1 MKKRLLMLSL
11 AAAAMGGVRAGDIV
25 VCDFEADA
33 IGQAYPMKN
42 LYSPTTTSTAVVAA
56 DPANPQN
63 KVLHVKNTEWNTFV
77 EYALPGGVTGA
88 NLYDRYQTIT
98 FDIYRP
104 APSDGNDWMQAA
116 ILLGTDQMYWDA
128 EYPYQGDRGVWLT
141 KTYDLSEVRNDA
153 TTLLVGYNNDKAEYY
168 IDNIRLS
175 GVVSQAT
182 DTLRWTG
189 AASDTWADGGDAN
202 FVSLADEEATPLS
215 FANGCSVVFDDTVE
229 ASPTAGNL
237 SVRVSGTVEAPSVL
251 FANKAVAYTL
261 IPAAPG
267 AAITGYG
274 RMEVSGGGT
283 VATSVDNRMNG
294 GTYIKDGT
302 LRLADASAPQA
313 LGTALAVDSGSL
325 HFCLDNTSSSYV
337 ELGAPIA
344 ISDGGTLNAYTSRYT
359 YWMSPLTGSGT
370 LNIYAGG
377 ERSYLGNAKGAQYPD
392 WSGFAG
398 TVNVYPYTDVMASAG
413 FYGLVLGHG
422 GKTFN
427 IEEAIEDPSQ
437 AKVNDLFANKA
448 LVLHDG
454 TTLATE
460 IGTRGF
466 RIGELRT
473 EPTSRICGYYKASSK
488 PRSYYLVGALGTDSE
503 LAGRIAPPDKDG
515 KPYEEQQVGLVKEGA
530 GTYTIT
536 NNENLIN
543 GGIRVLDGTLLVNND
558 AALARANRLTG
569 GTGHTADGSTQTF
582 VFTGATLGGSGS
594 IAGSTDVYG
603 TLNPGNRGIGTLTF
617 ANYAQGQPVNL
628 YLRPTTVVNM
638 EVGAEGHDSIYASGD
653 IIYYNICED
662 FTESDAKPKLRIDVK
677 DTYQYRPGDEFVLI
691 EAAGKGS
698 LYGDPWAFD
707 VELPAEGEW
716 AVEERETEGGYR
728 LVLKATPTDAIGGV
742 EAGPQP
748 AIYSEAGRVCV
759 SAEAG
764 TAIRIYSADGRLLR
778 EATAGAGP
786 DTFGGL
792 QGMVIVSAGDTT
804 KKITVKQ

>member
-229 ASPTAGNL
+229 ASPAEGNL

-325 HFCLDNTSSSYV
+325 HFCLDNASSSYV

-427 IEEAIEDPSQ
+427 VEDAIEDPSQ
-437 AKVNDLFANKA
+437 AKVNDMFANKA

-460 IGTRGF
+460 SGSRGF

-543 GGIRVLDGTLLVNND
+543 GGIRVLGGTLLVNND
-558 AALARANRLTG
+558 TEAARASKLTG
-569 GTGHTADGSTQTF
+569 GTGHTADGTTQTF
-582 VFTGATLGGSGS
+582 VFTGATIGGSGS
-594 IAGSTDVYG
+594 IAGGTDVYG
-603 TLNPGNRGIGTLTF
+603 TLEPGDRGIGTLTF

-662 FTESDAKPKLRIDVK
+662 FTESDDKPTIRIDLK
-677 DTYQYRPGDEFVLI
+677 DSYQYREGDEFVLI

-698 LYGDPWAFD
+698 LYGDPWAFN

-728 LVLKATPTDAIGGV
+728 LVLKATPTDGMASPAATAGV
-742 EAGPQP
+742 RISSDGH
-748 AIYSEAGRVCV
+748 RLLVR
-759 SAEAG
+759 AEAG
-764 TAIRIYSADGRLLR
+764 TPIQVCSADGSLLLSTR
-778 EATAGAGP
+778 ATGGTDA
-786 DTFGGL
+786 FGGL
-792 QGMVIVSAGDTT
+792 RGLVIVSAGQTT
-804 KKITVKQ
+804 KKVTIK

>member
-202 FVSLADEEATPLS
+202 FVSLSDEEATPLS
-215 FANGCSVVFDDTVE
+215 FANGCSVVFDDTQG
-229 ASPTAGNL
+229 AAPAAGNQ
-237 SVRVSGTVEAPSVL
+237 SVRVSGTVEAPDVL
-251 FANKAVAYTL
+251 FANKDIAYTL
-261 IPAAPG
+261 APAAPG

-294 GTYIKDGT
+294 GTYLKDGT

-313 LGTALAVDSGSL
+313 FGTALAVDSGSL
-325 HFCLDNTSSSYV
+325 HFSLDNTSSSYV

-392 WSGFAG
+392 WSGFTG

-427 IEEAIEDPSQ
+427 VEDAIEDPSQ
-437 AKVNDLFANKA
+437 AKVNDMFANKA

-460 IGTRGF
+460 SGTRGF

-473 EPTSRICGYYKASSK
+473 APTSRICGYYRASSK

-543 GGIRVLDGTLLVNND
+543 GGIRVLGGTLLVNND
-558 AALARANRLTG
+558 TEAARASKLTG
-569 GTGHTADGSTQTF
+569 GTGHTADGTTQTF
-582 VFTGATLGGSGS
+582 VFTGATIGGSGS
-594 IAGSTDVYG
+594 IAGGTDVYG
-603 TLNPGNRGIGTLTF
+603 TLEPGDRGIGTLTF
-617 ANYAQGQPVNL
+617 ANYAKAQAVAL
-628 YLRPTTVVNM
+628 YLRPTTVINM

-662 FTESDAKPKLRIDVK
+662 FTESDDKPTIRIDLK
-677 DTYQYRPGDEFVLI
+677 DSYQYREGDEFVLI

-698 LYGDPWAFD
+698 LYGDPWAFN
-707 VELPAEGEW
+707 VELPGRGEW
-716 AVEERETEGGYR
+716 TVEEQEDENGYR
-728 LVLKATPTDAIGGV
+728 LVLKTAAIDGMTGVAYGRAATIGSDG
-742 EAGPQP
+742 
-748 AIYSEAGRVCV
+748 GRLLV

-764 TAIRIYSADGRLLR
+764 TPIRVYSADGRLLLR
-778 EATAGAGP
+778 AEATGGTDAFAGLE
-786 DTFGGL
+786 GL
-792 QGMVIVSAGDTT
+792 VVVSAGQTT
-804 KKITVKQ
+804 KKITIK